1 MAPKPVYQKLN
12 SEDVEDDE
20 NENLTPNATT
30 ISTEPIPQSP
40 QGETTTPESTNQ
52 AAGNTEE
59 LNDAPPPYE
68 PASGE
73 TANLITPAAPTSQ
86 EDLLNLSP
94 PLYSE
99 IVKLPTYN
107 ESQNIESDNEE
118 PQGLNRI
125 RLFFV
130 SRGEEQEVTADSI
143 GTDVGFILCFLMAF
157 IFNGLGFLVAY
168 CSTNTLSSHYGA
180 FSGFGLSLVKWAFI
194 VKHRGMLKEYFE
206 GNDWLLYCIVL
217 LGWMIFMKGMFSYA
231 QLKRAMVTRR
241 PSDEENV
248 E

>member
-1 MAPKPVYQKLN
+1 MKTHFEIHSLEDYFSYFSILIFIYFKKQLN

-118 PQGLNRI
+118 PQGLNR
-125 RLFFV
+125 
-130 SRGEEQEVTADSI
+130 
-143 GTDVGFILCFLMAF
+143 VGSPHHFKTSFCKKSVE
-157 IFNGLGFLVAY
+157 NG
-168 CSTNTLSSHYGA
+168 CQPN
-180 FSGFGLSLVKWAFI
+180 
-194 VKHRGMLKEYFE
+194 
-206 GNDWLLYCIVL
+206 
-217 LGWMIFMKGMFSYA
+217 
-231 QLKRAMVTRR
+231 
-241 PSDEENV
+241 
-248 E
+248 